1 MRVRSSPKADAN
13 TDVAMCSDLRNIGRH
28 HQTGSATAARLAC
41 WLRIVGPQGAA
52 ILVLRPSF
60 AINCSSSR
68 PKQNVGQAMPTPEH
82 KMSTLIR
89 LLCAIALVV
98 ITNGAGRSQDRACKF
113 ARWGFGYY
121 RIEQQGETWTYLLTA
136 SGPHWR
142 TIPYGY
148 HAPGFLV
155 CESCPSVGKVW
166 GGLYHFSDQ
175 ADLRPATAAKRAELR
190 KELIGLPYTRIGP
203 EHLEHDGSR
212 EGTRL
217 GPLTGYAVLYRFVA
231 KEGRNTFAEIF
242 AAQEGG
248 LLVVHLTDG
257 CVSFE
262 TTILLQ
268 SSGGH
273 DPWAPLDSLLTE
285 VTIEKSRGAQ
295 TVAIPRGG
303 YSATVRAQRKNE

>member
-1 MRVRSSPKADAN
+1 MSK
-13 TDVAMCSDLRNIGRH
+13 
-28 HQTGSATAARLAC
+28 
-41 WLRIVGPQGAA
+41 
-52 ILVLRPSF
+52 F
-60 AINCSSSR
+60 A
-68 PKQNVGQAMPTPEH
+68 K
-82 KMSTLIR
+82 
-89 LLCAIALVV
+89 LLCAAALF
-98 ITNGAGRSQDRACKF
+98 GMAQGPARAEDHACKF
-113 ARWGFGYY
+113 AEWGYSYY
-121 RIEQQGETWTYLLTA
+121 RIEQQGEAWTYLLTA
-136 SGPHWR
+136 SGPNWR
-142 TIPYGY
+142 NKPYGY

-155 CESCPSVGKVW
+155 CESCSLAGKVW

-175 ADLRPATAAKRAELR
+175 AELRPATAAERAEMR
-190 KELIGLPYTRIGP
+190 KELVGLPYTRIGP
-203 EHLEHDGSR
+203 EHLEHYGSR

-268 SSGGH
+268 ASGGR

-285 VTIEKSRGAQ
+285 VTIEKSHGAR
-295 TVAIPRGG
+295 AGPRPPPGTG
-303 YSATVRAQRKNE
+303 YSADVRPGRKGE